1 MRKRLIYGFGIV
13 MLAISIILVVRQQF
27 NFGDPVDPSQTI
39 LIWALSVINF
49 ILMVTLSFMLG
60 RMALKL
66 YFERRADRFGSRIK
80 TKLVLGAMGLICL
93 PVFFMLFFCYNVL
106 NYNLTRAFLL
116 PATFIQGNLT
126 QIDGALR
133 SAWLDRTAVQAEL
146 LAMLP
151 ETSAWIT
158 GDQTSATFLGKF
170 CAEQRLTGAALYIR
184 GDPMP
189 AVTCGQFPAP
199 HDVKPD
205 DILYGRTV
213 TSAGHAIGIAM
224 IASRLPVNVV
234 QKQREIAVYKGQ

>member
-158 GDQTSATFLGKF
+158 GDQTSATFLGSF
-170 CAEQRLTGAALYIR
+170 ALNS
-184 GDPMP
+184 
-189 AVTCGQFPAP
+189 VSPAP
-199 HDVKPD
+199 PS
-205 DILYGRTV
+205 I
-213 TSAGHAIGIAM
+213 SAATRCPRLRADN
-224 IASRLPVNVV
+224 SRLPTTSSPTTFCM
-234 QKQREIAVYKGQ
+234 AG